1 MRRKKAGKDGDDKP
15 DGGAS
20 EKMSQ
25 YFFTFEVVKQYPT
38 VRSFIMKAPLKR
50 SFGDSF
56 MELVGG
62 SKKGAYK
69 I

>member
-1 MRRKKAGKDGDDKP
+1 MSRKKAAKGEAP
-15 DGGAS
+15 DSGAPQ
-20 EKMSQ
+20 KMSQ

-56 MELVGG
+56 MELLSG
-62 SKKGAYK
+62 SKRGAYK